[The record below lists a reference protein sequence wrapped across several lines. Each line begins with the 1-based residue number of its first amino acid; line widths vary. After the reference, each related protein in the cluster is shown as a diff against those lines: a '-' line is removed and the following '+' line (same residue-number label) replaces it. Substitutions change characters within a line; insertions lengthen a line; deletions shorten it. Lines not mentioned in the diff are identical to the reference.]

1 MAKRAPSSTTT
12 KHTSVATPKATSSTR
27 ASKLA
32 RAAKR
37 SRARTAARRTAET
50 LRRHAELHV
59 RAGSDPEAARR
70 PVAADGIALP
80 TIAKRR
86 SSVSGWGVYAQE
98 RIPKN
103 KRIVAY
109 TGERISHKES
119 LSREAKYLDSGE
131 IWCFK
136 LNSRWVIDASVGGN
150 HARFINHAC
159 KPNCYTQII
168 GGTIWVRA
176 GRTIAAGEELTYN
189 YYTDGEAEIPCKC
202 RPGCKGML

>member
-1 MAKRAPSSTTT
+1 VTATGASTRKQTGTPARAG
-12 KHTSVATPKATSSTR
+12 ATST
-27 ASKLA
+27 ATK
-32 RAAKR
+32 
-37 SRARTAARRTAET
+37 AARRAAAAK
-50 LRRHAELHV
+50 RRHAELHV

-70 PVAADGIALP
+70 PAAADGVHLP
-80 TIAKRR
+80 KIAKRR

-109 TGERISHKES
+109 TGEKIDHKES
-119 LSREAKYLDSGE
+119 LRREAKYLESGE

-136 LNSRWVIDASVGGN
+136 LNNRWVIDASVGGN

-189 YYTDGEAEIPCKC
+189 YYTEGDAEIPCTC

>member
-12 KHTSVATPKATSSTR
+12 KHTSVATPKATTSTK
-27 ASKLA
+27 ASK
-32 RAAKR
+32 RAGTAKR
-37 SRARTAARRTAET
+37 SRARDAARRTAET
-50 LRRHAELHV
+50 SRRHAELHV

-70 PVAADGIALP
+70 PAGGRRYRAADDREASLVGL
-80 TIAKRR
+80 
-86 SSVSGWGVYAQE
+86 GWGVYAQE

-136 LNSRWVIDASVGGN
+136 LNNRWVIDASVGGN